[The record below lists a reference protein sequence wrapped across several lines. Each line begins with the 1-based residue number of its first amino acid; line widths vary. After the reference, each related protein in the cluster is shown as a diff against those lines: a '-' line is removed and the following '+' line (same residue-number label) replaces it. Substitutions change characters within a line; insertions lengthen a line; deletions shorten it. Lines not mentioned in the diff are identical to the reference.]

1 MLEKIDSFGFP
12 EGETIGWKYEV
23 LSRLGSGWE
32 AEVYL
37 LREIETGIE
46 RAGKFFFPH
55 RNVKSKASRFYAK
68 KLHKLRHC
76 PTIIQYYTQETIYI
90 EGNPVQFLVSDYV
103 DGPILEDFIKGQPGS
118 RLGVFQSLHLL
129 HALAKGFEPIHMM
142 KEYHGDL
149 HTGNIIVHRYGLHFD
164 LKVLDFFHYGAST
177 REHVFED
184 VVEMIRIF
192 FEALGGPKFYSKQP
206 REVKEI
212 VCGMKQSLIRK
223 KFRHAGHLRAH
234 LENMVWETP
243 TR

>member
-46 RAGKFFFPH
+46 RAGEFFFPH
-55 RNVKSKASRFYAK
+55 RNVKSKASRFYDK

-118 RLGVFQSLHLL
+118 RQNTVGSNNKTATNNEQQRMRQRKQQKTAAHKKRKQNHPGGLTVF
-129 HALAKGFEPIHMM
+129 
-142 KEYHGDL
+142 
-149 HTGNIIVHRYGLHFD
+149 
-164 LKVLDFFHYGAST
+164 
-177 REHVFED
+177 
-184 VVEMIRIF
+184 
-192 FEALGGPKFYSKQP
+192 
-206 REVKEI
+206 
-212 VCGMKQSLIRK
+212 
-223 KFRHAGHLRAH
+223 
-234 LENMVWETP
+234 
-243 TR
+243 